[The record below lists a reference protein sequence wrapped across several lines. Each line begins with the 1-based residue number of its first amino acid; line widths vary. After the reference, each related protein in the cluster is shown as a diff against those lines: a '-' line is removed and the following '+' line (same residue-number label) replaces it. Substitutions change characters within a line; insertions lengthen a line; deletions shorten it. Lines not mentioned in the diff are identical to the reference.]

1 MAAGA
6 PTEVEIFGRR
16 YRLRATQGGEDI
28 ARIAAF
34 VDRRMRE
41 LAQYL
46 PQVDTGKLAVLAAL
60 NIAEELFREQKT
72 DPGTRTEKLRE
83 RVEGLIAKV
92 DAALGVN
99 P

>member
-1 MAAGA
+1 MSACAAID
-6 PTEVEIFGRR
+6 VEIFGRR
-16 YRLRATQGGEDI
+16 YRLRSTQEGEDLVP
-28 ARIAAF
+28 IAAF

-41 LAQYL
+41 LAQHL
-46 PQVDTGKLAVLAAL
+46 PQVDPGRLAVLAAL
-60 NIAEELFREQKT
+60 NIAEELFRERKT

-92 DAALGVN
+92 DAALGAS

>member
-1 MAAGA
+1 
-6 PTEVEIFGRR
+6 
-16 YRLRATQGGEDI
+16 
-28 ARIAAF
+28 
-34 VDRRMRE
+34 MRE

>member
-1 MAAGA
+1 MAAEGA
-6 PTEVEIFGRR
+6 VDVEIFGRR
-16 YRLRATQGGEDI
+16 YRLRSSQPGEDLG
-28 ARIAAF
+28 RIAAY

-46 PQVDTGKLAVLAAL
+46 PQQDSVKLAVLAAL
-60 NIAEELFREQKT
+60 NIAEELFREQQT
-72 DPGTRTEKLRE
+72 DPGTRTERIRE

-92 DAALGVN
+92 DAALGAS

>member
-1 MAAGA
+1 MAAGGA
-6 PTEVEIFGRR
+6 VDVEIFGRR
-16 YRLRATQGGEDI
+16 YRLRSSQAGEDLG
-28 ARIAAF
+28 RIAAY

-46 PQVDTGKLAVLAAL
+46 PQQDSVKLAVLAAL
-60 NIAEELFREQKT
+60 NIAEELFREQQT
-72 DPGTRTEKLRE
+72 DPGTRTERIRE

-92 DAALGVN
+92 DAALGAS